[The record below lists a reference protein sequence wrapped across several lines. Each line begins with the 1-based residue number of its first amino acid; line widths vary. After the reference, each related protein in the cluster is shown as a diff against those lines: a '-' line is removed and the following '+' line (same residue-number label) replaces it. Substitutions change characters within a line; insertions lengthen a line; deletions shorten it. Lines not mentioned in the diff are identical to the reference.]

1 MKSID
6 NRGFTLVEGLLIVI
20 ALSLVLGVG
29 FYVYSSNKSEKKPIQ
44 QNSQSTTTA
53 NSIKYSEFKELNVK
67 VPADQIAGIKS
78 SYTAPDQNNPAGY
91 YVFYTDKEREY
102 ATKCFGESGKDS
114 STISIAKSS
123 GKYGDSPLDGDFNT
137 LVKQYDGFYITS
149 TYGKGA
155 GCDGDQAA
163 YQEMLKEQDSTRKKV
178 EEAFKQSVNI

>member
-1 MKSID
+1 MKRL
-6 NRGFTLVEGLLIVI
+6 NTKGFTVI
-20 ALSLVLGVG
+20 AAFLVVVVVASTVGVG
-29 FYVYSSNKSEKKPIQ
+29 FYVYNSNKSEKKPIQ
-44 QNSQSTTTA
+44 QNSQSTTSA
-53 NSIKYSEFKELNVK
+53 NSVKYSEFKELSVK

-78 SYTAPDQNNPAGY
+78 GYTAPDQNNPAGY

-178 EEAFKQSVNI
+178 EEAFKQSANI